1 MPNVPE
7 NSLSPFAPQLFPSK
21 LAAVSDETGQ
31 RFHQDIMKTEANY
44 RGKWSPSM
52 MVDFC
57 WMLKRSLSLKRDTPM
72 QDIGYRLKRVIF

>member
-7 NSLSPFAPQLFPSK
+7 NSLSPFAPQLFPQNP
-21 LAAVSDETGQ
+21 AAVSDELG
-31 RFHQDIMKTEANY
+31 DIMKMETNY

-57 WMLKRSLSLKRDTPM
+57 WMLKRSLNVTP
-72 QDIGYRLKRVIF
+72 QCKI